1 MQKTSH
7 FCKASEKGSQELSKY
22 SIEITTSAQRQFKK
36 FPQGLQ
42 DRILPKLFELELH
55 PRPFGTKK
63 LADSNF
69 YRIRVGDYRIIYSIE
84 DSRKNIKILDIAHR
98 REVYR

>member
-1 MQKTSH
+1 M
-7 FCKASEKGSQELSKY
+7 SKY
-22 SIEITTSAQRQFKK
+22 SIEITASAQRQFKK
-36 FPQGLQ
+36 LHQGFQ
-42 DRILPKLFELELH
+42 NRILPKLFALEEH

-69 YRIRVGDYRIIYSIE
+69 YRLRVGDYRIIYSV
-84 DSRKNIKILDIAHR
+84 DDPRKIIKILDIAHR